1 MLRPVAG
8 REVTRSGGQ
17 QGSIA
22 ERLGRG
28 TVVGLIVV
36 VAAFPLYWLLIS
48 SLKPSTRLGEVA
60 LIPSSVTVENFV
72 AAFDTQIPR
81 WMANTFGIALLTTL
95 LGVTVAALAG
105 FGFARYRFRGRSVL
119 FAMVL
124 ASLAIPEYALVLP
137 QFTIMRQF
145 GLLNTWAAVILPL
158 AANALV
164 LFLLRQYFSQLP
176 EELFD
181 AARLDGSG
189 EFRLFWTVALPLVRP
204 GLGAAGLLLFL
215 NAWNAYLLP
224 LVMLTN
230 SDQFTMPI
238 GLAFLHSQLNF
249 GIVQQ
254 SPWGAITAGT
264 VISIVPLIL
273 CLLVMQRQFIGSL
286 TAGAVKA

>member
-1 MLRPVAG
+1 MTVPKGSFAG
-8 REVTRSGGQ
+8 RM
-17 QGSIA
+17 
-22 ERLGRG
+22 GRG
-28 TVVGLIVV
+28 TVIGLIVIV
-36 VAAFPLYWLLIS
+36 TAFPLYWLLIS
-48 SLKPSTRLGEVA
+48 SLKPSTRLGEVS
-60 LIPSSVTVENFV
+60 LIPSSVTLGNYV

-81 WMANTFGIALLTTL
+81 WMLNTFGIALLTTL
-95 LGVTVAALAG
+95 LGVVVAALAG
-105 FGFARYRFRGRSVL
+105 FGFARYRFRGRSLL
-119 FAMVL
+119 FGVVL

-189 EFRLFWTVALPLVRP
+189 EFRLFWTIAVPLVRP

-230 SDQFTMPI
+230 SEQFTMPI

-249 GIVQQ
+249 GIVEK